1 MSSEASP
8 CTSRGILT
16 APIDLDF
23 DLMTQELLESTKEAE
38 IVIDLCGVLAMNS
51 MYLGAIAAV
60 AAEARREKRELLVRA
75 RKKVG
80 KVMLQCG
87 FHRILKL
94 QEG

>member
-1 MSSEASP
+1 
-8 CTSRGILT
+8 
-16 APIDLDF
+16 
-23 DLMTQELLESTKEAE
+23 
-38 IVIDLCGVLAMNS
+38 

-94 QEG
+94 QVE